1 MASIFVSNTALVL
14 LSVITVLMTFVVVT
28 TVLQQYFRIPV
39 LSVRIREA
47 FRIDTTIIQGVSQSS
62 STQFLT
68 EATKD
73 QVITWTSTSPMRIPL
88 FGVASPVAGDKGI
101 LAQVSPKIENLTCGS
116 TYPALPLASQCASS
130 VFAIASLCVERTWV
144 LYASSQITYLL
155 TYFLDELVMKS
166 TFFSLTFWNVILTVM
181 EASWRRQRYKNLPE

>member
-28 TVLQQYFRIPV
+28 TVLQQYFRIPI

-73 QVITWTSTSPMRIPL
+73 QVIT
-88 FGVASPVAGDKGI
+88 
-101 LAQVSPKIENLTCGS
+101 
-116 TYPALPLASQCASS
+116 
-130 VFAIASLCVERTWV
+130 
-144 LYASSQITYLL
+144 
-155 TYFLDELVMKS
+155 
-166 TFFSLTFWNVILTVM
+166 
-181 EASWRRQRYKNLPE
+181 